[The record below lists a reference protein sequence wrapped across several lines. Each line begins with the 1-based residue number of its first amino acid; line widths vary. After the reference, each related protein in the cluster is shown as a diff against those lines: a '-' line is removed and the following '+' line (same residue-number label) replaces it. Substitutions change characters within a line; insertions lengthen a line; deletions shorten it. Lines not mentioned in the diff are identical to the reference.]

1 MQAVVEGERG
11 HIAEY
16 EDYMNWTKV
25 RNYSKATASS
35 PKLAIIISDF
45 IIHHSQLRF
54 IRVRTVQETTW
65 ANAHH
70 DKCKHPP
77 GGSVYSPAH
86 GLSLRE
92 VIYKGGDI

>member
-1 MQAVVEGERG
+1 VENSGCVANMQAVVEGERG

-70 DKCKHPP
+70 ACTE
-77 GGSVYSPAH
+77 YS
-86 GLSLRE
+86 E
-92 VIYKGGDI
+92 VMNENL